1 MSIVHD
7 IITADELSVATL
19 NTLFDKASYFK
30 NFLTSAVPV
39 ASYLYGK
46 TAINMFFENSTRTR
60 ISFELAQ
67 KLLGM
72 HSIDFNTSV
81 SSLSK
86 GESFEDTIHTINA
99 MKFDVAIIRHSS
111 FDKVRDASK
120 LIDCPVVNAGA
131 GTTSHPTQAMLDTFT
146 LLEHFKTLHGK
157 RIVIIGDV
165 AHSRVA
171 QSQMSMFPKF
181 GAEVYIC
188 NPYPINRVT
197 DKDIANC
204 CGVIT
209 FDEAIKTADVLSLLR
224 FQVERGAEFP
234 EIPKYCITDDIMK
247 LTKDTAVVIHPGPIN
262 QNMEISYEVAYSNR
276 SLITTQVTNG
286 VAIRMALI
294 HTLLS

>member
-1 MSIVHD
+1 MGIVHD
-7 IITADELSVATL
+7 VITADEMSVNTL
-19 NTLFDKASYFK
+19 NSLFTKAAYFK
-30 NFLTSAVPV
+30 NFLTSPVPV
-39 ASYLYGK
+39 SSYLYGK

-99 MKFDVAIIRHSS
+99 MKFDLAVIRHSD
-111 FDKVRDASK
+111 FYKVKDASK
-120 LIDCPVVNAGA
+120 LMDCSVINAGA
-131 GTTSHPTQAMLDTFT
+131 GIMSHPTQAILDTFT
-146 LLEHFKTLHGK
+146 LIEHFGSLRGK
-157 RIVIIGDV
+157 KIVIIGDI

-171 QSQMSMFPKF
+171 QSQMSMFPLF

-188 NPYPINRVT
+188 NPYSVNELT
-197 DKDIANC
+197 DKDIDNC
-204 CGVIT
+204 FGVIS

-224 FQVERGAEFP
+224 FQVERGAELP
-234 EIPKYCITDDIMK
+234 EVPTYCITSEIMNN
-247 LTKDTAVVIHPGPIN
+247 TKDSAVVIHPGPIN
-262 QNMEISYEVAYSNR
+262 QDIEISYEVAYSNR

-286 VAIRMALI
+286 VATRMALI
-294 HTLLS
+294 HILLS